1 MNSFFRTASSPELQK
16 WEAPELAMTPEASA
30 IQIQTDEIV
39 ALFGMGQ
46 NNASSRRDIGSRSN
60 LHSNGGTLALTNWL
74 PDDIQLQPK
83 VTEPAVWD
91 FVETALDSFKVA
103 EASSVKNRSES
114 EKEKA
119 QLLHDA
125 RMQADDILNQAR
137 VKAEQILQN
146 AQTEMEQMRQSG
158 YQNGWQ
164 TARDELE
171 GAIAATREL
180 VQETHQWQASL
191 LKEGEQVL
199 VEMLKDLA
207 QTMFGEGVR
216 LDAEALQINLN
227 RIMEK
232 AQRLGDLNIFLNPR
246 DASQLD
252 TSWRDYQ
259 LLITGNKV
267 SIIPS
272 EKIKPGGCVIK
283 GNMGMVDARV
293 ETQLAAVL
301 NTMSEVSEA
310 DK

>member
-1 MNSFFRTASSPELQK
+1 MNLFSKTASSAVHQK
-16 WEAPELAMTPEASA
+16 WDAPELDVTPETSTMQVQA
-30 IQIQTDEIV
+30 DEIL
-39 ALFGMGQ
+39 ALFGMEK
-46 NNASSRRDIGSRSN
+46 NNASSGRDGRSRSN
-60 LHSNGGTLALTNWL
+60 LHPNGGALSLANWL
-74 PDDIQLQPK
+74 PGDIQL
-83 VTEPAVWD
+83 EPEVIEPEAWD

-103 EASSVKNRSES
+103 EPSSVKNRSEA

-119 QLLHDA
+119 KLLHDA
-125 RMQADDILNQAR
+125 RTQADEILRQAR
-137 VKAEQILQN
+137 AKAEQILQQ
-146 AQTEMEQMRQSG
+146 AQTEIEQTKQSG

-171 GAIAATREL
+171 GAIAATREV
-180 VQETHQWQASL
+180 VQETQQWQASL
-191 LKEGEQVL
+191 LKEGEQIL
-199 VEMLKDLA
+199 VGMLKELA

-216 LDAEALQINLN
+216 LDADALQINLN
-227 RIMEK
+227 RIMEN

-246 DASQLD
+246 DANLLD

-301 NTMSEVSEA
+301 TTMREVSEA
-310 DK
+310 QR